1 MDDWYSARAAL
12 VIDPKVPVGPMDAS
26 FSDAGPFPSI
36 ARNTWRAQ
44 TSVPL
49 EPMVRGRPLFDDVR
63 SWITRERSSVR
74 RVSME
79 FMTDAW
85 GDIDEDAAGVV
96 IGVVIGVG

>member
-74 RVSME
+74 RVSMVARIDDWVPVE
-79 FMTDAW
+79 R
-85 GDIDEDAAGVV
+85 DEDGAEVA
-96 IGVVIGVG
+96 IGVGE